1 MTIVFNTLGQDEAI
15 DFCFEEASEQAEAEA
30 EERRLKWVRDVLD
43 NQEARE
49 QASKRGIELARHQ
62 AEMLKQGRNPAGYGD
77 DDYDDDDYDDDDEC
91 YPDDE

>member
-1 MTIVFNTLGQDEAI
+1 MTIVFNTLGMEDAI
-15 DFCFEEASEQAEAEA
+15 DQSFMEASEQAEVEA
-30 EERRLKWVRDVLD
+30 EERRLKWARDVIE
-43 NQEARE
+43 NHEARE
-49 QASKRGIELARHQ
+49 QASKQGIELARHQ